1 MANVSRLMVWLLKI
15 GQSTEQTCTLLP
27 FTSQA
32 VLSPLAMLVHSDV
45 ILFLSLKNMFAFF
58 NDLSVQLYLFLFC
71 LKCHVWVCT
80 ESPLSHSGLSNQGH
94 ISLRSPLPC
103 HRWLGK
109 KKITA
114 HSTLSVVY
122 GLPALSIAKPA
133 ESSSK
138 LLWLAYY
145 YFLPIHLTIDFPI
158 DPASH

>member
-1 MANVSRLMVWLLKI
+1 MFEFAQN
-15 GQSTEQTCTLLP
+15 P
-27 FTSQA
+27 
-32 VLSPLAMLVHSDV
+32 
-45 ILFLSLKNMFAFF
+45 LSLTQGSPIR
-58 NDLSVQLYLFLFC
+58 DTSVSEAPSL
-71 LKCHVWVCT
+71 VIGDWV
-80 ESPLSHSGLSNQGH
+80 
-94 ISLRSPLPC
+94 
-103 HRWLGK
+103 K